1 MKHIII
7 IALLFFISI
16 AGLLIFAV
24 NYTNEP
30 EYVDI
35 ADNSDVSTFSPFMRD
50 KDNNIVSRKEYETR
64 KALNQLNSGDVEYSV
79 IRTSKNFNQDIP
91 FTLDDKAG
99 VVYKKLYNGRRINI
113 CVTGVDSRLG
123 TRYKH
128 ADANHVISILIDK
141 GEVEIPPST
150 PSGNSDV
157 RICASLIV

>member
-1 MKHIII
+1 
-7 IALLFFISI
+7 
-16 AGLLIFAV
+16 
-24 NYTNEP
+24 
-30 EYVDI
+30 
-35 ADNSDVSTFSPFMRD
+35 
-50 KDNNIVSRKEYETR
+50 KEYETR

-141 GEVEIPPST
+141 GEVEITSVPRDTYADAGMPDTTNQNIIAVLRAKYGRKAYLRRMAQIAELDTIHYYMEFGFSQ
-150 PSGNSDV
+150 
-157 RICASLIV
+157 A